1 MKICVV
7 SDKRRQMTIKLPKC
21 DVALFG
27 FGTLGCVD
35 YESELNGKSE
45 KFEQAAKLS
54 HAAHCGV
61 LCGCV
66 TDSRGALR
74 KSVAVASNGKLLG
87 ISDMLHVFDGEEYK
101 SGANLGIYTV
111 GGYKVGLCIDNDLYF
126 PEVFKTCAVC
136 GCNLVAVHAEEVAD
150 GIPPLLIRSYAYLYG
165 MPVVLCAGGT
175 AYFADIN
182 GVLASSNQEVAMFE
196 TSPKNCYRLVTTRR
210 RGLFAPEVEDF

>member
-7 SDKRRQMTIKLPKC
+7 SDKRRQMTVKLPRC

-27 FGTLGCVD
+27 FGTLGTVD
-35 YESELNGKSE
+35 YESELEGKSE
-45 KFEQAAKLS
+45 KFEQTAKIS

-66 TDSRGALR
+66 TNSRGALR

-101 SGANLGIYTV
+101 SGATLGMYTV

-136 GCNLVAVHAEEVAD
+136 GCNLVAVHAEEVSD

-182 GVLASSNQEVAMFE
+182 GVLASSNQEVAIFE

-210 RGLFAPEVEDF
+210 RGLFTPEVEDF

>member
-1 MKICVV
+1 M
-7 SDKRRQMTIKLPKC
+7 
-21 DVALFG
+21 
-27 FGTLGCVD
+27 
-35 YESELNGKSE
+35 
-45 KFEQAAKLS
+45 
-54 HAAHCGV
+54 
-61 LCGCV
+61 LCGCI

-87 ISDMLHVFDGEEYK
+87 ISDMLHVFDGEEYR

-126 PEVFKTCAVC
+126 PEIFKTCAVC
-136 GCNLVAVHAEEVAD
+136 GCNLVAVHAEEVSD

>member
-7 SDKRRQMTIKLPKC
+7 TGNRRQMTVRLPPC

-27 FGTLGCVD
+27 FGTLGVVD
-35 YESELNGKSE
+35 YESELEGKSE

-61 LCGCV
+61 LCGCI
-66 TDSRGALR
+66 TDSRGFLR
-74 KSVAVASNGKLLG
+74 KSVAVAANGKLLG
-87 ISDMLHVFDGEEYK
+87 ISDMLNVFDDEEYR

-126 PEVFKTCAVC
+126 PEIIRTCAMC
-136 GCNLVAVHAEEVAD
+136 GCNLVAVHAEEVSD
-150 GIPPLLIRSYAYLYG
+150 GIPPLLIRAYAYLYG
-165 MPVVLCAGGT
+165 MPVVLCAGGA

-210 RGLFAPEVEDF
+210 RGLFTPQIDDF